1 MAKRPNDIM
10 NWAGRQ
16 FDSFGPY
23 LSIETGNP
31 EMGMKGATFWCIH
44 GTNASGDQSSMSM
57 NASGDFNIMNDGQI
71 SITGGKKIDG
81 GGINIMSQKGGV
93 KITVAQNGDIQLG
106 VVGKG
111 DIILDG
117 DNIRL
122 NARNDIIIKAAN
134 SLLLSSNIMNRER
147 AQTGNMCVECFGKT
161 IQKGTLLK
169 TPSSDLL
176 SAAAGAAISSQTGG
190 LL

>member
-44 GTNASGDQSSMSM
+44 GTNAEGNQSSMSM
-57 NASGDFNIMNDGQI
+57 NASGAFNIMNDGQI

-81 GGINIMSQKGGV
+81 GGINIMSQKGGI
-93 KITVAQNGDIQLG
+93 KITVAQNGDLQLG
-106 VVGKG
+106 VIGKG
-111 DIILDG
+111 DVIIDG
-117 DNIRL
+117 DNIRMK
-122 NARNDIIIKAAN
+122 ARNNIIIAATN
-134 SLLLSSNIMNRER
+134 SLLLESNIMNRAR
-147 AQTGNMCVECFGKT
+147 AHTGNMCYECFGSVV
-161 IQKGTLLK
+161 QKDTLLK
-169 TPSSDLL
+169 TTSHDLE
-176 SAAAGAAISSQTGG
+176 AAIPGN
-190 LL
+190 LA

>member
-81 GGINIMSQKGGV
+81 GGGCKKHIATAGGKNIIEIDDLFKEINKFLS
-93 KITVAQNGDIQLG
+93 TY
-106 VVGKG
+106 
-111 DIILDG
+111 
-117 DNIRL
+117 L
-122 NARNDIIIKAAN
+122 NYD
-134 SLLLSSNIMNRER
+134 
-147 AQTGNMCVECFGKT
+147 
-161 IQKGTLLK
+161 
-169 TPSSDLL
+169 
-176 SAAAGAAISSQTGG
+176 
-190 LL
+190 

>member
-1 MAKRPNDIM
+1 
-10 NWAGRQ
+10 
-16 FDSFGPY
+16 
-23 LSIETGNP
+23 
-31 EMGMKGATFWCIH
+31 
-44 GTNASGDQSSMSM
+44 
-57 NASGDFNIMNDGQI
+57 MNDGQI

-122 NARNDIIIKAAN
+122 DARNDIIIKASN

-147 AQTGNMCVECFGKT
+147 AQTGNMCVECFGSM
-161 IQKGTLLK
+161 IQKDTLLK
-169 TPSSDLL
+169 TTSHDLE
-176 SAAAGAAISSQTGG
+176 AAIPGN
-190 LL
+190 LA